1 MNRVLWFTVGAGA
14 GIYAMRRVRR
24 ATEILTPDGLADR
37 LAGLSL
43 GAHLFADEV
52 RAGMAEKEKDLRGRL
67 ALPLHEA
74 TPQLPGGRPGTV
86 PASGNPEPR
95 TTREGTD

>member
-1 MNRVLWFTVGAGA
+1 MNRVLWFAAGAGA
-14 GIYAMRRVRR
+14 GVYAITKVRR
-24 ATEILTPDGLADR
+24 AAEFLTPDGLADR

-43 GAHLFADEV
+43 GAHLFTEEV

-67 ALPLHEA
+67 ALPLHGA
-74 TPQLPGGRPGTV
+74 TPQLPGADPGAGAAGTD
-86 PASGNPEPR
+86 AESR